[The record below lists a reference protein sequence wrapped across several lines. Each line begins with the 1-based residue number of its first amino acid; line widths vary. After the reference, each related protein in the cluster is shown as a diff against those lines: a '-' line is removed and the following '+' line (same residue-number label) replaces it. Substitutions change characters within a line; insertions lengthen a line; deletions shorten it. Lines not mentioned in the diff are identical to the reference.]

1 MLRAYRRP
9 RLCCACTLAG
19 LLVVPGAAVTAATA
33 STQDA
38 TAGQTAPP
46 PQAAGPTRPH
56 ASESRPA
63 LGTPLGQAEL
73 PPVPNLLDDAA
84 ATPASPYALPRLTTS
99 PTPRPAATIKP
110 DAEPLWVLPE
120 AAIPQRVVTVPG
132 AEPVRNRGY
141 LDRPAEIDGILPE
154 PMEPDS
160 GRLEQGLDWPYC
172 GTRPPGSE
180 SAGPAAPTDPGAA
193 PTDLAA
199 GGISYQRKRDLV
211 SAVGGV
217 TVVRG
222 SQRIEADTLE
232 YERRRETVTST
243 GTTYLQYPQLRISGT
258 GAVANLETEQARL
271 DAPRFRLSGPINA
284 RGRANTAYVV
294 SPTRS
299 AYRDILYTTCPPGS
313 NAWTL
318 RAETLKL
325 DQDTGLG
332 VARDARLRVRG
343 VPVLYTPYL
352 QFPIDDRRR
361 SGFLIPSFGSSD
373 DNGVEVLTPYYWNV
387 APQMDATFAPRWM
400 SRRGMLLGSDVRYL
414 TRADNGQIQAEILP
428 DDRQYEDGDAT
439 RWAFGAEEDG
449 RWLGGQ
455 LRTQIDFGMV
465 SDDEYLQDFGNTI
478 DATSSRRINQRG
490 QALYATPD
498 WSLLLQLHGFQTI
511 DTTVAPR
518 RRPYARLPQL
528 LFRLSPRE
536 LLPRSAGWLAGYPT
550 LSLDAEYDYF
560 DHRHKV
566 YGQRFTA
573 TPVLGWPLQRNWG
586 HLIPRARVYLSQ
598 YELLDAAPAVATNPG
613 HAIPSVDLDG
623 KLIFERDVNWLDEA
637 ALQTLEPRLY
647 YLYTPFTDQDDIPV
661 FDSSELDFSFANLYR
676 NNRFTGRDRIGDA
689 NQLTAGF
696 SSRMLR
702 AATGAELFRIS
713 LGQIHYFADRRVQI
727 AGVPETDSTSPY
739 TGELSARLFDHW
751 SGRASF
757 QWDPDTDGDPLPRR
771 TLRLE
776 YEGPERTLLNM
787 AYRTDLATR
796 EDNRY
801 EDTDLAFRL
810 PFGTRAELVGRWLYS
825 VRHGE
830 TMDAFAGIELGKCC
844 WRLRILGRQFKRRP
858 EDPASLSVM
867 VQIELAGLGAIGDPI
882 GEFLDREIYGY
893 AID

>member
-1 MLRAYRRP
+1 MLA
-9 RLCCACTLAG
+9 A
-19 LLVVPGAAVTAATA
+19 PGAVVATAAA
-33 STQDA
+33 STEDA

-46 PQAAGPTRPH
+46 PQAAGPTRPP
-56 ASESRPA
+56 ESGSGPA
-63 LGTPLGQAEL
+63 PGPAEL

-84 ATPASPYALPRLTTS
+84 ATPASPFVLPPLTS
-99 PTPRPAATIKP
+99 PPVPLPAASTEP

-120 AAIPQRVVTVPG
+120 AAIPKQVVTVPG

-141 LDRPAEIDGILPE
+141 LDRPGEIDGILSE
-154 PMEPDS
+154 PIEPDS

-180 SAGPAAPTDPGAA
+180 SAEPAAPADAAAA

-199 GGISYQRKRDLV
+199 GGITYQRERDLV
-211 SAVGGV
+211 NAVGGV

-222 SQRIEADTLE
+222 SQRIEADTLQ

-243 GTTYLQYPQLRISGT
+243 GTTYLQYPQFRVSGT

-284 RGRANTAYVV
+284 RGSAQTAYVV

-299 AYRDILYTTCPPGS
+299 AYRDIVYTTCPPGS

-318 RAETLKL
+318 RAKTLKL

-361 SGFLIPSFGSSD
+361 SGFLIPSFGSSE

-387 APQMDATFAPRWM
+387 APQMDVTFAPRWM
-400 SRRGMLLGSDVRYL
+400 SQRGVQLGSDLRYL
-414 TRADNGQIQAEILP
+414 TRADKGEIQVEILP
-428 DDRQYEDGDAT
+428 DDRQHENGSAT
-439 RWAFGAEEDG
+439 RWALGAAENG
-449 RWLGGQ
+449 RWLDGQ
-455 LRTQIDFGMV
+455 LRTQIEFGMV

-478 DATSSRRINQRG
+478 DATSSRRLDQRG
-490 QALYATPD
+490 EALYATPD
-498 WSLLLQLHGFQTI
+498 WSLLLQLRGFQTV
-511 DTTVAPR
+511 DETVAPQN
-518 RRPYARLPQL
+518 RPYARLPQL
-528 LFRLSPRE
+528 LFRLNPRE
-536 LLPRSAGWLAGYPT
+536 LLPRSSGWSAALGYPT

-566 YGQRFTA
+566 YGQRLSA
-573 TPVLGWPLQRNWG
+573 TPVLGWPLQRSWG
-586 HLIPRARVYLSQ
+586 HLIPRARVHASR
-598 YELLDAAPAVATNPG
+598 YELIDAAPTVANSPG
-613 HAIPSVDLDG
+613 HTIPSLDIDG
-623 KLIFERDVNWLDEA
+623 KLIFERDADWLDEA

-689 NQLTAGF
+689 NQLTTGF

-727 AGVPETDSTSPY
+727 SGAPQTDNTSPY

-776 YEGPERTLLNM
+776 YDGPERTLLNL
-787 AYRTDLATR
+787 AYRTDLTTLEA
-796 EDNRY
+796 NRY

-810 PFGTRAELVGRWLYS
+810 PLGTRAELVGRWLYS

-844 WRLRILGRQFKRRP
+844 WRLRVLGRQFKRRP
-858 EDPASLSVM
+858 EDAASLSVM
-867 VQIELAGLGAIGDPI
+867 IQIELAGLGAIGDPI